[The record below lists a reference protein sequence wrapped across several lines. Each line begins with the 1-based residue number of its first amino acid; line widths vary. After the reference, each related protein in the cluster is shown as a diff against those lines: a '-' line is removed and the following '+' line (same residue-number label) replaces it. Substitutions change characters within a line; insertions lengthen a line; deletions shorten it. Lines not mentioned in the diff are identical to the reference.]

1 VNIKA
6 ALMTDPGAP
15 FSIEDVEL
23 DGPMDDEVLVRL
35 VATGVCHTDLVGK
48 AVWPPEGRPMVFG
61 HEGAGIVEAVGPK
74 VSSVKEGDRVLL
86 SFRSCRQ
93 CTQCASGHVGYCE
106 QFAALNASGVRPDG
120 STVLHRNG
128 TAIFGNW
135 FGQSSFA
142 SHAVA
147 YEDNV
152 VVVDEDVDLTVGAPF
167 GCGIQTGAG
176 AVLNTLR
183 PAEDSSIAVFGA
195 GAVGLSAILAA
206 KSLGVRTIVA
216 IDPVENRRQ
225 MATEFGAT
233 DTVDPSSEDSVEAVR
248 EATGGGAETALD
260 ATAIPAVI
268 HQAVDALA
276 TRGVL
281 AVVGVG
287 EPEVSINI
295 TELINRGKSIRG
307 VIEGDATP
315 QTFIP
320 QLLQMHARG
329 EFPVDR
335 MMRQYPFEQIEA
347 AVADAHSGATI
358 KPVLVF

>member
-15 FSIEDVEL
+15 FSIETIEL
-23 DGPMDDEVLVRL
+23 DGPKDDEILVRL
-35 VATGVCHTDLVGK
+35 VATGVCHTDLAAK
-48 AVWPPEGRPMVFG
+48 AVWPPEARPMVFG
-61 HEGAGIVEAVGPK
+61 HEGAGIVEAVGSG

-86 SFRSCRQ
+86 SFRHCRQ
-93 CTQCASGHVGYCE
+93 CPQCMTGHVGYCD
-106 QFAALNASGVRPDG
+106 QGPALNVSGVRPDG

-142 SHAVA
+142 SHAIA

-152 VVVDEDVDLTVGAPF
+152 VVVDDGVDLTVAAPF

-176 AVLNTLR
+176 TLMNTLR
-183 PAEDSSIAVFGA
+183 PSEGSSFAVFGA
-195 GAVGLSAILAA
+195 GAVGLSALMAA
-206 KSLGVRTIVA
+206 KATGVETIVA
-216 IDPVENRRQ
+216 VDPVESRRQ
-225 MATEFGAT
+225 LATELGAT
-233 DTVDPSSEDSVEAVR
+233 HTVNPLAEDPVEAVR
-248 EATGGGAETALD
+248 DATGGGADTAIE

-268 HQAVDALA
+268 RQAVDALA
-276 TRGVL
+276 SRGVL

-287 EPEVSINI
+287 EPEVTIDI
-295 TELINRGKSIRG
+295 TEIINRGKIIRG
-307 VIEGDATP
+307 VVEGDATP
-315 QTFIP
+315 QDFIP
-320 QLLQMHARG
+320 RLLDMYARG
-329 EFPVDR
+329 ELPVDR
-335 MMRQYPFEQIEA
+335 MMRQYPFDEIET